1 MKKLTKLLLCLS
13 LAVVLAAP
21 LSGCNTVAGIGKDT
35 RAAGNA
41 IEHAS
46 GQ

>member
-1 MKKLTKLLLCLS
+1 MNRLKRFFLCLS
-13 LAVVLAAP
+13 LVAVLVAP
-21 LSGCNTVAGIGKDT
+21 LSACNTVAGIGKDT

-46 GQ
+46 GH

>member
-1 MKKLTKLLLCLS
+1 MKKLLLS
-13 LAVVLAAP
+13 LTLLALLALP
-21 LSGCNTVAGIGKDT
+21 LSACNTVAGIGKDT

-46 GQ
+46 GH